1 MNIPN
6 WLEIILRSSS
16 MIFILFLLTK
26 WLGKKQLSHLSFFE
40 YIVGITIGSIAAEIS
55 TGLQSNFMNG
65 VFSLLVWTAIP
76 FIIGYMGLKNKG
88 VRNFIEGTS
97 TVVVKD
103 GKIQEENLTKEQYT
117 VEELLQLLRKK
128 DAFQVSDV
136 EFAILEP
143 NGDLN
148 VMLKKDKQ
156 PITPSDLQLEVAPE
170 KMPQTVIMEGK
181 IIDMG
186 LSSRGLNRSWLDTEL
201 EKLGV
206 ALDNVYLGQVDTYG
220 QLTVDIYDDKI
231 QIPETKPRQSL
242 LTSLKKCQAD
252 LESFSLETDSQE
264 VKHMYKKNAEKLQSI
279 IQKSEQLLTQKYS

>member
-1 MNIPN
+1 MVI
-6 WLEIILRSSS
+6 
-16 MIFILFLLTK
+16 ILFLLTK
-26 WLGKKQLSHLSFFE
+26 WLGKKQLSQLSFFE
-40 YIVGITIGSIAAEIS
+40 YIAGITIGSIAAELS
-55 TGLQSNFMNG
+55 TGLETHYVNG
-65 VFSLLVWTAIP
+65 VYSLLVWAAIP
-76 FIIGYMGLKNKG
+76 FIAGLIGLKNKK
-88 VRNFIEGTS
+88 VRNFIEGSS
-97 TVVVKD
+97 TVVIKN
-103 GKIQEENLTKEQYT
+103 GKIQEENLSKEQYT

-128 DAFQVSDV
+128 DAFQVADV

-264 VKHMYKKNAEKLQSI
+264 AKHMYKKNAEKLQSI